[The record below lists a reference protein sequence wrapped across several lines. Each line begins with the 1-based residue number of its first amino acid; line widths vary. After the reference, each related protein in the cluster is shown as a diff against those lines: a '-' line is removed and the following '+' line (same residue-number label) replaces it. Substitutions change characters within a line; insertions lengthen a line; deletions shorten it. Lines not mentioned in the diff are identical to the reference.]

1 MTKYLITLLNE
12 PNQRFSANLTD
23 DNGNANAVDFALRTL
38 PDGNVLMNI
47 SVNNKLQRDGVI
59 CCNKMPLVPTNVLNG
74 NIYFEDLYGNEN
86 PNYQDFNKRFQLIY
100 DTEFYFG

>member
-1 MTKYLITLLNE
+1 MTKYVINLLNE

-23 DNGNANAVDFALRTL
+23 DNDIVNAVDFALRTL
-38 PDGNVLMNI
+38 PDGNLLMNI

-59 CCNKMPLVPTNVLNG
+59 CCNLMPLVPTNILNG

-86 PNYQDFNKRFQLIY
+86 PKYEDFNTRFRLIY